1 MSTTISELYLLES
14 IKSFKGL
21 KSNAEKA
28 LDQISD
34 SQMHEH
40 PDEES
45 NNVAI
50 IVKHLAGNML
60 SRFTDFL
67 ISDGEKP
74 NRNRD
79 GEFIDN
85 FKSREEIMAYWEQG
99 WNCLFETLSSLKPED
114 LEKTVYIRNE
124 AHTVLRAIH
133 RQLTHYAYHCG
144 QIVFLCKHLRQ
155 NEFKSLSIPKGDSL
169 KYVTT
174 PPKNS

>member
-1 MSTTISELYLLES
+1 MSNSVSELYLLES
-14 IKSFKGL
+14 LKSFKGL

-28 LDQISD
+28 MEQISD

-40 PDEES
+40 PDDES

-50 IVKHLAGNML
+50 IVKHLAGNMI
-60 SRFTDFL
+60 SRFTDFMT
-67 ISDGEKP
+67 SDGEKSD
-74 NRNRD
+74 RNRD

-85 FKSREEIMAYWEQG
+85 FTTRSEIMAYWERG
-99 WNCLFETLSSLKPED
+99 WNCLFDALISLKGED

-133 RQLTHYAYHCG
+133 RQLTHYAYHVG

-155 NEFKSLSIPKGDSL
+155 HEFKSISIPKGESL
-169 KYVTT
+169 KYLTE
-174 PPKNS
+174 PPKTN

>member
-1 MSTTISELYLLES
+1 M
-14 IKSFKGL
+14 KKRQVQRKKKDKG
-21 KSNAEKA
+21 KETKKKEKKKK
-28 LDQISD
+28 
-34 SQMHEH
+34 ERRKR
-40 PDEES
+40 E
-45 NNVAI
+45 
-50 IVKHLAGNML
+50 
-60 SRFTDFL
+60 
-67 ISDGEKP
+67 
-74 NRNRD
+74 RNRD

-85 FKSREEIMAYWEQG
+85 LKSREEIMAYWEQG

-155 NEFKSLSIPKGDSL
+155 SEFKSLSIPKGDSL

>member
-1 MSTTISELYLLES
+1 
-14 IKSFKGL
+14 
-21 KSNAEKA
+21 
-28 LDQISD
+28 
-34 SQMHEH
+34 
-40 PDEES
+40 
-45 NNVAI
+45 
-50 IVKHLAGNML
+50 
-60 SRFTDFL
+60 
-67 ISDGEKP
+67 DGEKS

-85 FKSREEIMAYWEQG
+85 FKSRDEIMAYWEQG
-99 WNCLFETLSSLKPED
+99 WNCLFETLSSLKAED

-155 NEFKSLSIPKGDSL
+155 AEFKSLSIPKGDSL

-174 PPKNS
+174 APKNN

>member
-1 MSTTISELYLLES
+1 MSSNFSEIYLLES
-14 IKSFKGL
+14 LKSFKGL

-28 LDQISD
+28 MNQISD

-50 IVKHLAGNML
+50 IAKHMAGNML

-67 ISDGEKP
+67 TSDGEKP

-85 FKSREEIMAYWEQG
+85 FKSRQEIIDYWEKG
-99 WNCLFETLSSLKPED
+99 WACLFDTLSSLKSED

-124 AHTVLRAIH
+124 EHTVLRAIH

-155 NEFKSLSIPKGDSL
+155 KEFKSLSIPRGESS
-169 KYVTT
+169 KYTFE
-174 PPKNS
+174 PPKNL

>member
-1 MSTTISELYLLES
+1 MSASISELYLLES

-28 LDQISD
+28 MDQISD

-67 ISDGEKP
+67 TSDGEKID
-74 NRNRD
+74 RNRD

-85 FKSREEIMAYWEQG
+85 LKSRQELLDYWEKG
-99 WNCLFETLSSLKPED
+99 WNCLFDTLSSLQGDD
-114 LEKTVYIRNE
+114 LEKTIYIRNE

-155 NEFKSLSIPKGDSL
+155 NEFKSLSIPRGESL
-169 KYVTT
+169 KYVSA
-174 PPKNS
+174 PPKTN